1 MSWKSLPGAI
11 ASLLLLAACA
21 APPPPP
27 PPTSVNLSI
36 TGGSDMNGGAPAQVK
51 VYYLASP
58 AGFGTGDFFALF
70 DTPEAT
76 LGADLIAVDT
86 FQLAPDRTVT
96 NSREFT
102 TNPTAVG
109 VVAAFRAIDG
119 ATFKALRPLTPN
131 TRNPVTVT
139 LSGNRV
145 AIQ

>member
-11 ASLLLLAACA
+11 VSLLLLVACA
-21 APPPPP
+21 APPP
-27 PPTSVNLSI
+27 PPTSVNLTI

-70 DTPEAT
+70 DSPEAT
-76 LGADLIAVDT
+76 LGPDLIAVDT
-86 FQLAPDRTVT
+86 FQLAPERTVT
-96 NSREFT
+96 NSRKFT

-131 TRNPVTVT
+131 ARNPVTVT

-145 AIQ
+145 VIQ